1 MQPAA
6 AFFGV
11 KSEYFFRAASDIEFC
26 VFPRLDSSRGVS
38 DKPQTMSG
46 LSGAPSGTASQ
57 TISNRANRTRCH
69 LLLKTGQMTTQ
80 TAASRGYVLFSG
92 ATKGHTKKS

>member
-1 MQPAA
+1 MQLREV
-6 AFFGV
+6 FF
-11 KSEYFFRAASDIEFC
+11 KAKCEYFFRAASDIEFC

-57 TISNRANRTRCH
+57 TI
-69 LLLKTGQMTTQ
+69 
-80 TAASRGYVLFSG
+80 
-92 ATKGHTKKS
+92 

>member
-1 MQPAA
+1 MEYSLKKIRAFLPAGFLKHRTAYVLYGERENDKFQMQPAA

-46 LSGAPSGTASQ
+46 FPSVPSGTASQ
-57 TISNRANRTRCH
+57 TI
-69 LLLKTGQMTTQ
+69 
-80 TAASRGYVLFSG
+80 
-92 ATKGHTKKS
+92 

>member
-1 MQPAA
+1 MFYMERERENDKFQMQPAA

-26 VFPRLDSSRGVS
+26 VFPRLDSHKVCPVN
-38 DKPQTMSG
+38 PQTMSG

-57 TISNRANRTRCH
+57 TI
-69 LLLKTGQMTTQ
+69 
-80 TAASRGYVLFSG
+80 
-92 ATKGHTKKS
+92 